1 MLPGCKMPE
10 IGIRPG
16 EKLHEIMVTVE
27 DSATTYEYDRHF
39 IVYPQVVWNDKQ
51 KINESGKKM
60 EDGFSYSSGNNTDW
74 LSVEQIRKLLKNVEL
89 EK

>member
-1 MLPGCKMPE
+1 MLPGCEMPE

-27 DSATTYEYDRHF
+27 DSYTTYEYDRHF
-39 IVYPQVVWNDKQ
+39 IVYPQVTWNDKQ
-51 KINESGKKM
+51 KINTSGRKV
-60 EDGFSYSSGNNTDW
+60 EEGFSYSSGNNKEW
-74 LSVEQIRKLLKNVEL
+74 LGVEDIQKLLKEVEL